1 MASAFGNYRFG
12 NTIQTNTISSKETER
27 ESIQAAIAGFLKR
40 GGKPKKLP
48 NPVFRPLPLYRKDKD
63 EPIFL
68 CPKQRDTYYRMQAK
82 SEAVEA
88 KKKKAALK
96 ESFAHIASSDIK
108 AVIELAS
115 EFSAVQITNRTQVP
129 RLMVLAILQYYDITP
144 LSRALGYQTAKPAG
158 A

>member
-1 MASAFGNYRFG
+1 MATAFGNYRFG

-48 NPVFRPLPLYRKDKD
+48 NPVFRPLPLYRKDAD

-68 CPKQRDTYYRMQAK
+68 CPKQREKYYRTQARN
-82 SEAVEA
+82 EAIEA
-88 KKKKAALK
+88 KKTKAALK
-96 ESFAHIASSDIK
+96 ETFAHLDTSDIK
-108 AVIELAS
+108 AVIELA
-115 EFSAVQITNRTQVP
+115 EGFSATQITNRTQVP
-129 RLMVLAILQYYDITP
+129 RLLVLAILQYHDITP
-144 LSRALGYQTAKPAG
+144 LRRAVGYQTARPAG